1 MPLYT
6 KEFDAD
12 ADRLDR
18 REESVSCDLTTAS
31 ETISVEAEEI
41 WGLRLARLTY
51 QGALDRVD
59 HLVRQSRLAER
70 GRANFFI
77 TANLHYA
84 MLTDRDSRLQEVN
97 DRADFILADGMPMVW
112 YSRLVGRPLPQ
123 RVAGSDLIYRLAEQA
138 AQRGHTL
145 FLLGGGPG
153 VAEKAAENLQALNPG
168 LAIAGIESPMLGE
181 MSPGEHQELIERI
194 RCSGADLLMVAFG
207 QPKGE
212 LWLAE
217 HCEALGVPV
226 SVQLGASFDFV
237 AGRITRAPRWMQRIG
252 AEWLYR
258 IYHEPRRMIPRYTAD
273 AVFLAKSLLADAVGR
288 FGWRR

>member
-1 MPLYT
+1 MPLSAQ
-6 KEFDAD
+6 ELDAD
-12 ADRLDR
+12 LLDR
-18 REESVSCDLTTAS
+18 REESA
-31 ETISVEAEEI
+31 SVESEEI
-41 WGLRLARLTY
+41 WGLRLARLSY

-59 HLVRQSRLAER
+59 YLVRQGRLPGR
-70 GRANFFI
+70 GRSRFFI

-84 MLTDRDSRLQEVN
+84 MLTDRDPRLKEVN

-112 YSRLVGRPLPQ
+112 YSRLAGRPLPE

-138 AQRGHTL
+138 ARRGHSL

-153 VAEKAAENLQALNPG
+153 VAEAAAETLRALNPG

-181 MSPGEHQELIERI
+181 MSPGEHGALIERI
-194 RCSGADLLMVAFG
+194 RRSGADVLLVAFG

-212 LWLAE
+212 LWLAQN
-217 HCEALGVPV
+217 CEALGVPV

-237 AGRITRAPRWMQRIG
+237 AGRVRRAPRWVQRIG

-258 IYHEPRRMIPRYTAD
+258 ITREPRRMIPRYTAD
-273 AVFLAKSLLADAVGR
+273 AVFLVKSVLYDAVGR
-288 FGWRR
+288 LARRVRRDAPYSSSPS